1 MHTLF
6 TRGLPCPR
14 VFMSLMLSVLLPALL
29 LAGCSNSPNSSAR
42 KDPLKQ
48 KVSVTVSSPDMP
60 VTASTPLSWHTEVAG
75 VIAPSGKGA
84 NPAGISVLPDNGSVP
99 AWIQQEIQK
108 QLEAKG
114 FLFTQGPTRYQLVGA
129 MVLGEGEAS
138 ARAQALFRLFPSLE
152 GTSDAKHPKGTML
165 LGIWDSQERKGVWRS
180 ALQTFAEPQAPD
192 ALKRERL
199 SGLVAEMLAKLEPA
213 RS

>member
-6 TRGLPCPR
+6 TRGLSCSR
-14 VFMSLMLSVLLPALL
+14 VFKSLMLVLIPALL
-29 LAGCSNSPNSSAR
+29 LAGCSNSPDSSAR

-48 KVSVTVSSPDMP
+48 KVSVTVTTPNMP
-60 VTASTPLSWHTEVAG
+60 VTSSTPLSWHTEVAG
-75 VIAPSGKGA
+75 VIAPTGEGS
-84 NPAGISVLPDNGSVP
+84 NSAGISVLPDKGSVP

-108 QLEAKG
+108 QMEAKG
-114 FLFTQGPTRYQLVGA
+114 FLFAEAPTRYQLVGA

-152 GTSDAKHPKGTML
+152 GSSDAKHPKGTML
-165 LGIWDSQERKGVWRS
+165 LGIWDSEERKGVWRS

-192 ALKRERL
+192 AVKRERL
-199 SGLVAEMLAKLEPA
+199 SALVAEMLAKLEPA
-213 RS
+213 RT